1 MNVGSTDTRKFFD
14 WSGVLSD
21 HEQRHFVVQTHEKIE
36 CTSTHE
42 PMQTWLQ
49 VLDTLVHAGSSQ
61 LELIIEVQQI
71 TKLFHIKYNI
81 KLWFFP

>member
-1 MNVGSTDTRKFFD
+1 M
-14 WSGVLSD
+14 
-21 HEQRHFVVQTHEKIE
+21 VQTHEKIE

-49 VLDTLVHAGSSQ
+49 VLDTLVHAGPSQ

-71 TKLFHIKYNI
+71 TKLFHIKYKTLVLSI
-81 KLWFFP
+81 IVYTLKISCSC